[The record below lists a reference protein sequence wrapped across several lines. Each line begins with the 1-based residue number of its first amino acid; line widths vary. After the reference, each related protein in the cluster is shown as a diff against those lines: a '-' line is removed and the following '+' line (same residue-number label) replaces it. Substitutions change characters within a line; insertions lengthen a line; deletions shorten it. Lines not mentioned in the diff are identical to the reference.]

1 MMYVQKLAV
10 LGRVCMVSNS
20 CYMYVSFRC
29 YSYQYP
35 KVPIYVSECSASN
48 DGGGVGNKRLDGD
61 GGVRFGLISMLAII
75 SIAKANRVT
84 AVGSIER

>member
-1 MMYVQKLAV
+1 MYVQKLAV

-20 CYMYVSFRC
+20 CYKYVSFRY

-48 DGGGVGNKRLDGD
+48 DGGGVGNKRPDG

-75 SIAKANRVT
+75 SITKANRVT
-84 AVGSIER
+84 AVGSIKR